1 MNRLLQSVIARLP
14 PKLRE
19 PLVLST
25 LEEMSTLDI
34 AATLG
39 TSESGGTFASVS
51 RASNS
56 ARKIGSLAGRKTWI
70 LKGPNSTTI
79 GLMRRSR
86 STVQPSHEPD
96 WRAEF
101 WPICPGNVKI

>member
-1 MNRLLQSVIARLP
+1 MLNTIIVRTIATYVAKADVHLYIRGDVNS
-14 PKLRE
+14 RYCSNTRHE
-19 PLVLST
+19 R
-25 LEEMSTLDI
+25 
-34 AATLG
+34 
-39 TSESGGTFASVS
+39 SGGTFASVS